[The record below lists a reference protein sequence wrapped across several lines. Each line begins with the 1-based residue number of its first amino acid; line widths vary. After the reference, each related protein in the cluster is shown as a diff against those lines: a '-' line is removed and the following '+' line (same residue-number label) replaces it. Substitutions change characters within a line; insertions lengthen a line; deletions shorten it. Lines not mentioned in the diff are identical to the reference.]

1 MTPQSSVDAVQEIVA
16 EMQYL
21 LGVEE
26 EEDFAYSATPL
37 PTPLPNPLSKALV
50 SK

>member
-26 EEDFAYSATPL
+26 EDFAYLATPTPPR
-37 PTPLPNPLSKALV
+37 PTPLSKVLV